1 MDLNRVADLV
11 SRVPEATIIVT
22 NTRPI
27 GYCPL
32 WQRDELRDHSW
43 YVDLSLA
50 EVTYTLHKNI
60 DTMKDIAVL
69 TEQGGQKH
77 LLFGSHMPFSYAG
90 PALVKLA
97 VLPVDEEAREDISSR
112 TAARFFGVDI

>member
-1 MDLNRVADLV
+1 
-11 SRVPEATIIVT
+11 
-22 NTRPI
+22 
-27 GYCPL
+27 
-32 WQRDELRDHSW
+32 
-43 YVDLSLA
+43 
-50 EVTYTLHKNI
+50 
-60 DTMKDIAVL
+60 L